1 MSRENSGTQG
11 ETRSSALWGTGN
23 RGGDSRANALW
34 GKGGRGFIAIL
45 SVLFVAAIPL
55 AGGAVSTDANQQKA
69 PTYVDPVL
77 LAKAHTNPNG
87 LTKMIIQSSEGVGD
101 AHRAFQLAAGED
113 DWLDQEQLKDQFA
126 FVGSVAVTLK
136 AVKVLQLAKK
146 YPGLTISSDAPI
158 ELAGTVTLTPS
169 SKHLWPTAEN
179 IRPFY
184 SENEKY
190 RATTPTIA
198 IIDSGIDKNRADFDL
213 GSRVIAEKVFTPLL
227 PNSPGDGR
235 GHGTFVAGI
244 AAGSAPDN
252 AGAAPAA
259 KLVSLDVMD
268 DHGMARTSD
277 VIAAAE
283 WVYQNRQAYNIRV
296 VNLSLHSM
304 TPSNFTKDPLDKAV
318 EKLWFAGVTVVV
330 ASGNYGSADG
340 PSGVPFAPGNDP
352 FVITVGAVD
361 LENSVGI
368 GNHDVAG
375 WSAYGYTKDGF
386 RKPELAAA
394 GRFVIGPVPVN
405 ATLPLERPDHIVAPG
420 YMRLSGTSFAAPIVA
435 GAAAQILARHP
446 TFTPD
451 QVKGALMLKARFIPE
466 APPGSAGVGELNAA
480 RSANVTQPPNPNL
493 ALNRFVVPD
502 GSGGNTPV
510 FDAVS
515 WSDLAKNSVSWDS
528 ASWSDASWSDV
539 SWTDASWSDV
549 SWTDASWSD
558 VSWSDVLA
566 AEDLTREDAAGGD
579 NTIPSND
586 YELTPEEAAAA
597 LVDPDLAPEPPPP
610 PPPPLL
616 P

>member
-1 MSRENSGTQG
+1 MSRINSGAHG

-23 RGGDSRANALW
+23 RGGDSRSNALW

-55 AGGAVSTDANQQKA
+55 AGGAVNAPKQEA

-77 LAKAHTNPNG
+77 LAKAHTYPKS
-87 LTKMIIQSSEGVGD
+87 LTKMIIQSSGD
-101 AHRAFQLAAGED
+101 VSDAQKAFDWAAAQDETAD
-113 DWLDQEQLKDQFA
+113 RERVKDQFK
-126 FVGSVAVTLK
+126 FVDSIAVTLK
-136 AVKVLQLAKK
+136 AGKVLVLAKK
-146 YPGLTISSDAPI
+146 YNGLTISSDA
-158 ELAGTVTLTPS
+158 EVKLAGTITPS

-179 IRPFY
+179 VRPFY
-184 SENEKY
+184 GDNEKY

-213 GSRVIAEKVFTPLL
+213 GTRVIAEKVFTQLL

-268 DHGMARTSD
+268 DQGMARTSD
-277 VIAAAE
+277 VIAAVE
-283 WVYQNRQAYNIRV
+283 WVYSNRQAYNIRV
-296 VNLSLHSM
+296 VNLSLHST

-330 ASGNYGSADG
+330 ASGNYGNPDG

-361 LENSVGI
+361 LENTVTAQR
-368 GNHDVAG
+368 HDVAD

-386 RKPELAAA
+386 RKPEIAAA

-405 ATLPLERPDHIVAPG
+405 ATLPLERPDHVGAPG

-451 QVKGALMLKARFIPE
+451 LVKGALMQKARYIPE
-466 APPGSAGVGELNAA
+466 APPGSAGVGELNAQ
-480 RSANVTQPPNPNL
+480 RSANVNQPPNPNL

-502 GSGGNTPV
+502 NTGGTSRV
-510 FDAVS
+510 FDAAS
-515 WSDLAKNSVSWDS
+515 WSDVAKNSVSWDA

-539 SWTDASWSDV
+539 SWSDASWSDV

-566 AEDLTREDAAGGD
+566 AADITREDAAGGD
-579 NTIPSND
+579 NTVPSND
-586 YELTPEEAAAA
+586 YELTQEQLAAAA
-597 LVDPDLAPEPPPP
+597 ADPDLAP
-610 PPPPLL
+610 PPPPL